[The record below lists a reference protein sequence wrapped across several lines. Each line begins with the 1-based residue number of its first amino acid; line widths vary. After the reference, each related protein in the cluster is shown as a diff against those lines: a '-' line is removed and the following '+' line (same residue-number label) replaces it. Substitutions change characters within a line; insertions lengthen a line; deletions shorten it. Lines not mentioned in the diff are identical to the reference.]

1 LQITTAA
8 RLVFGTGGDAVPHQ
22 LQGWSKPEEN
32 HTWCMG
38 PEATL
43 ALKLRPGEGDLLLE
57 FTLRPFMLPPLLV
70 RQRVAV
76 LVNGT
81 QVGEA
86 VAQDE
91 SAVAFRVPRKL
102 IGDAT
107 RLELTLRCPD
117 AVSPADLRMNS
128 DPRVLGFGVREIMAI
143 WVPPEAPVYARSMPP
158 LSPDP
163 TDGLE
168 RLEPR
173 VRAITGLSTTD
184 LMLHFESLGHNCEF
198 GLVQR
203 SCGAEPLGLLRFMS
217 VSPSN
222 LLHGLDFGFEGADDP
237 AMARVYAN
245 PQGEPEWMLRLDRY
259 DMHAHT
265 FRRPAE
271 IDAETVRADEVK
283 KLVFKRRRFLEV
295 LESGQK
301 LFVYQRF
308 EHMTEAHA
316 LPVLNLLR
324 SHGPN
329 ALLFVTADR
338 SRPCGSVDRLAT
350 DLYRGNID
358 YLAPIGSADK
368 MNLPAWVSICA
379 NAYRLWREAG
389 LGGAP

>member
-1 LQITTAA
+1 LLITTAA

-22 LQGWSKPEEN
+22 KQGWARPEEN
-32 HTWCMG
+32 QTWCMG
-38 PEATL
+38 PEASMEL
-43 ALKLRPGEGDLLLE
+43 QLRPGEGDLLLE
-57 FTLRPFMLPPLLV
+57 FTLRPFMVPPLLV

-91 SAVAFRVPRKL
+91 SALGFRVAREL
-102 IGDAT
+102 IGNAT
-107 RLELTLRCPD
+107 KLEVTLRCPD
-117 AVSPADLRMNS
+117 AVSPADLQMSS
-128 DPRVLGFGVREIMAI
+128 DPRVLAFAVREMMAI
-143 WVPPEAPVYARSMPP
+143 WVPKDAPFYPRSMPP
-158 LSPDP
+158 LSANKA
-163 TDGLE
+163 DGLD

-173 VRAITGLSTTD
+173 VRAITGLSLPD
-184 LMLHFESLGHNCEF
+184 LMLQFESLGHNCEF

-203 SCGAEPLGLLRFMS
+203 RCGAEPLGLLRFMS
-217 VSPSN
+217 VSPAN

-237 AMARVYAN
+237 AMARVYAD
-245 PQGEPEWMLRLDRY
+245 PKDGQEWMLRLDRY

-265 FRRPAE
+265 FRRPE
-271 IDAETVRADEVK
+271 ETDAETVRADEVK
-283 KLVFKRRRFLEV
+283 KLAFKRRRFLEV

-301 LFVYQRF
+301 LFVYQRY

-329 ALLFVTADR
+329 ALLFVTADP
-338 SRPCGSVDRLAT
+338 SLPCGSVDRLAM

-368 MNLPAWVSICA
+368 MNLAGWVSICA

-389 LGGAP
+389 LGG

>member
-1 LQITTAA
+1 LLITTAA

-22 LQGWSKPEEN
+22 KQGWANPEEN

-43 ALKLRPGEGDLLLE
+43 ELNLRPGEGDLLLE
-57 FTLRPFMLPPLLV
+57 FTLSPFMLPPFLL
-70 RQRVAV
+70 RQRIAVVA
-76 LVNGT
+76 NGT
-81 QVGEA
+81 PIGEA
-86 VAQDE
+86 VAQNE
-91 SAVAFRVPRKL
+91 SAVGFRIPRTL
-102 IGDAT
+102 IGNAT
-107 RLELTLRCPD
+107 TLDITLRCPD
-117 AVSPADLRMNS
+117 AVSPASLQGGRDSRI
-128 DPRVLGFGVREIMAI
+128 LGFAVREVMAS
-143 WVPPEAPVYARSMPP
+143 WVPAEAPVYPRSMPP
-158 LSPDP
+158 LSSDP
-163 TDGLE
+163 AETLE

-173 VRAITGLSTTD
+173 VRAITGLSLAD
-184 LMLHFESLGHNCEF
+184 LMLQFESLGHNCEF

-203 SCGAEPLGLLRFMS
+203 RCGTEPLGLLRFMS

-237 AMARVYAN
+237 AMARIY
-245 PQGEPEWMLRLDRY
+245 PSTEGDSEWMLRLDRY

-301 LFVYQRF
+301 LFVYQRY

-329 ALLFVTADR
+329 ALLFVTADA
-338 SRPCGSVDRLAT
+338 SRPWGSVDRLAT

-358 YLAPIGSADK
+358 YLAPSVFSEK
-368 MNLPAWVSICA
+368 MNLPGWVSICA

-389 LGGAP
+389 LGG

>member
-1 LQITTAA
+1 LLITTAA

-22 LQGWSKPEEN
+22 KQGWSKPEEN
-32 HTWCMG
+32 HTWCLG
-38 PEATL
+38 PEASL
-43 ALKLRPGEGDLLLE
+43 ELKLRPGEGDLLLE
-57 FTLRPFMLPPLLV
+57 FTLSPFMLPPFLL
-70 RQRVAV
+70 RQQIAV
-76 LVNGT
+76 LANGAPI
-81 QVGEA
+81 GEA
-86 VAQDE
+86 VTQNE
-91 SAVAFRVPRKL
+91 SAVGFRIPRKI
-102 IGDAT
+102 IGEAT
-107 RLELTLRCPD
+107 KLDITLRCPD
-117 AVSPADLRMNS
+117 AVSPASLHVGKDA
-128 DPRVLGFGVREIMAI
+128 RVLGFAVREVMAS
-143 WVPPEAPVYARSMPP
+143 WVPNEAPVYPRSMPP
-158 LSPDP
+158 LSSDPDE
-163 TDGLE
+163 TLD

-173 VRAITGLSTTD
+173 VRGITGLSLAD
-184 LMLHFESLGHNCEF
+184 LMMQFESLGHNCEF

-203 SCGAEPLGLLRFMS
+203 RCGAEPLGLLRFMS

-237 AMARVYAN
+237 AMTRIYTSSD
-245 PQGEPEWMLRLDRY
+245 GEPEWMLRLDRY

-271 IDAETVRADEVK
+271 VDGETVRADEVK

-301 LFVYQRF
+301 LFVYQRS

-329 ALLFVTADR
+329 ALLFVTADP
-338 SRPCGSVDRLAT
+338 SLPCGSVDRLAT

-358 YLAPIGSADK
+358 YLAPSVFAGK
-368 MNLPAWVSICA
+368 MNLSAWVSICA

-389 LGGAP
+389 LGA